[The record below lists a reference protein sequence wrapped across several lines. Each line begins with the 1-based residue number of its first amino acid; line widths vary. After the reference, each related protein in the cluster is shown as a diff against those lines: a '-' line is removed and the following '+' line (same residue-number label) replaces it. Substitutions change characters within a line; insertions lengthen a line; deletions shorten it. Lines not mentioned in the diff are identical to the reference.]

1 MLSGNAYIEE
11 TAEVV
16 MQLLEKGAIQMMDH
30 ERREKELQ
38 EIFEEIQHSYQILA
52 DNTLALQER
61 TLELART
68 LFESSSQEE
77 PHPTRATLEELA
89 YQSRSQREQ
98 FETLLR
104 KSAEAYGKVLEA
116 PSDDHHVVEE
126 AKADLEEAS
135 HP

>member
-1 MLSGNAYIEE
+1 
-11 TAEVV
+11 
-16 MQLLEKGAIQMMDH
+16 MMDH

-38 EIFEEIQHSYQILA
+38 EIFEEIQHSYEILA

-61 TLELART
+61 TLQLART

-77 PHPTRATLEELA
+77 SHPTHATLEELA